1 MGRSL
6 HLHPVIVIAAIIW
19 GASFGGII
27 GVIIAA
33 PIIATLRILGQ
44 YIYGRLTGRASFV
57 TYR

>member
-44 YIYGRLTGRASFV
+44 YIYGRLTGRAAFV
-57 TYR
+57 T